1 MKSVFTVAALSALAL
16 GAVLCSCTSEVAGD
30 DVTNIVILS
39 DVHVMAPELLVQE
52 GSAFDAYLA
61 KDRKML
67 RESSDLSSLVTEEIL
82 VQKPD
87 YVIISGDLTKDGE
100 LISHLWLRQHCL
112 DTLLAAGIQPLVIP
126 GNHDVLNAN
135 AVKFLGDS
143 TSHVPNISVEEYLE
157 IYAPYGYDGAVAR
170 DSCSLSYVW
179 QISPDVRLLAL
190 DACKYEFNDM
200 EKGITRTDGAI
211 REGTLAFIKEQ
222 LADAKAQ
229 GMRVFATMHHGL
241 NEHWTLQDEATPG
254 YVIDNRKQVRALL
267 RRGGVKLVFT
277 GHAHAQDI
285 TRRGEVYDVE
295 TGSLVSYPNSH
306 REAVIRGGRMS
317 VSTRLIEDVPFGFPG
332 DDFQAYSRRCTS
344 NGFRRIVR
352 DMVGVELPDSLME
365 VVVTSGVEGLCAH
378 YEGNE
383 VMTPEVKKQVSETAR
398 AVSEYSKKWGLIYR
412 RLLHSLWS
420 DPNSDDY
427 SLVLDL

>member
-1 MKSVFTVAALSALAL
+1 
-16 GAVLCSCTSEVAGD
+16 
-30 DVTNIVILS
+30 
-39 DVHVMAPELLVQE
+39 MAPELLVQE
-52 GSAFDAYLA
+52 GAAFDAYLA

-67 RESSDLSSLVTEEIL
+67 KESADLCLLVTEEIL
-82 VQKPD
+82 AQKPD

-100 LISHLWLRQHCL
+100 RVSHDWLVENCL
-112 DTLLAAGIQPLVIP
+112 DTLLKAGIQPLVIP

-143 TSHVPNISVEEYLE
+143 ASHVPNISIEEYLD
-157 IYAPYGYDGAVAR
+157 IYDPYGYGGAIAR

-179 QISPDVRLLAL
+179 QLSPSVRLLAL

-222 LADAKAQ
+222 LADAKEQ
-229 GMRVFATMHHGL
+229 GMQVFATMHHGL

-254 YVIDNRKQVRALL
+254 YVIDNHKAVRKLL
-267 RRGGVKLVFT
+267 RKGGVKVVFT

-285 TRRGEVYDVE
+285 TRRGGVYDVE

-306 REAVIRGGRMS
+306 REAVIVNGHMS
-317 VSTRLIEDVPFGFPG
+317 ISSRLVENVTFNFPG
-332 DDFQAYSRRCTS
+332 GDFQAYSRKCTS
-344 NGFRRIVR
+344 NGFKRIVR
-352 DMVGVELPDSLME
+352 GMVQVELPDSLMD
-365 VVVTSGVEGLCAH
+365 VIVSSGVEGLCEH

-383 VMTPEVKKQVSETAR
+383 SLSLSKKKEIAANAK
-398 AVSEYSKKWGLIYR
+398 AVSKYSKKWGIIYR
-412 RLLHSLWS
+412 KLLHSLWT

-427 SLVLDL
+427 CLDLDL